1 MQLLLSQCPW
11 KEYTTDTGKIYY
23 HNVTTKESRWAIPP
37 ELEEIKK
44 KILEEAKPKS
54 TPATPND
61 VSSPLT
67 ASAPISGTT
76 SPNVSNASK

>member
-1 MQLLLSQCPW
+1 M
-11 KEYTTDTGKIYY
+11 
-23 HNVTTKESRWAIPP
+23 TTKESRWAIPP

-54 TPATPND
+54 TPVTPND
-61 VSSPLT
+61 VASPLT

-76 SPNVSNASK
+76 SPNVSNAGKEQRVIFLKRFNINSYLWY